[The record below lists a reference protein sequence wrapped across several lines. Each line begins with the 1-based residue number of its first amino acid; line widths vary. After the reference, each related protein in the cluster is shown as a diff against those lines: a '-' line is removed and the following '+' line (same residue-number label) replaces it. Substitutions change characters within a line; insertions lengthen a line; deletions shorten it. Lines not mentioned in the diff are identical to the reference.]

1 MCSPYPTGHRYFY
14 QTTMNTY
21 DPICH
26 GRACLDDFPIL
37 HLRECLVDRFD
48 IIEFGV
54 VSEIEADSAD
64 RAGRILGYVID
75 NTRQGPGLCMTF
87 K

>member
-54 VSEIEADSAD
+54 VS
-64 RAGRILGYVID
+64 
-75 NTRQGPGLCMTF
+75 
-87 K
+87 